1 MLIAQ
6 IDYAQDEGTGD
17 FYYRTFVPG
26 VGMAYWDGI
35 YVVNLVSLHRFRSQV
50 MRDADVLILN
60 NICDA
65 DLLPVIRDRKDR
77 GKLTIFEIS
86 DDIETPPESSDA
98 WGFYQQSNNLL
109 LLKRLAHYCDAVQ
122 FGTPVLESKYRYL
135 NSRTRVFPNQMLIDP
150 FKRPEKT
157 DGKILVGWGGS
168 TGHYRDVAN
177 ISAHIMRWVMSRSD
191 VNLCLMCNEKIWELF
206 DNLPAGRKRR
216 FPVGSINDYYRF
228 VSHLDIGLAPLED
241 TPFNRSRSDLKVLE
255 YAVHGAVP
263 VAQAVGPYP
272 LCIEHGRT
280 GFLFNTP
287 GDLVATLDYIASDES
302 VRARVS
308 NSAREYVLRER
319 NSIRH
324 GKSRVEFYRGLIAG
338 ESGGRNPPL
347 RGAADIFAEL
357 RGCVG
362 AIQTGRHLLLSRTR
376 YELLLE
382 AGELASSLGEH
393 EKARNRFLEAMEM
406 EPLQYMPFLLGAS
419 VSGDPVNTLK
429 KALERNPDSLA
440 SYIQMGK
447 AYQSN
452 NMYRD
457 ALANFKAA
465 AAIFPE
471 YELPYIESA
480 FCLREMGLMAEA
492 TRLMRK
498 AVDLIPEAIREK
510 N

>member
-6 IDYAQDEGTGD
+6 IDYAQDEETGD

-26 VGMAYWDGI
+26 VGMAYWDDI

-50 MRDADVLILN
+50 MLDADVLILN

-65 DLLPVIRDRKDR
+65 DLLPVIRDRKAR
-77 GKLTIFEIS
+77 GRLTVFEIS
-86 DDIETPPESSDA
+86 DDIEAPPESSDA
-98 WGFYQQSNNLL
+98 WGFYQQSSNLL

-122 FGTPVLESKYRYL
+122 FGTPMLESKYRYL
-135 NSRTRVFPNQMLIDP
+135 NSRTCVFPNQMLVDP
-150 FKRPEKT
+150 LEKPEKT
-157 DGKILVGWGGS
+157 DGMILVGWGGS
-168 TGHYRDVAN
+168 TGHYRDIAN
-177 ISAHIMRWVMSRSD
+177 ISPHLMRWVMSRSD
-191 VNLCLMCNEKIWELF
+191 VKLCLMCNEKIWELF
-206 DNLPAGRKRR
+206 DNLPASRKRR
-216 FPVGSINDYYRF
+216 FAVGSINDYYRF

-255 YAVHGAVP
+255 YAAHGAVP

-272 LCIEHGRT
+272 FCIEHGRT
-280 GFLFNTP
+280 GFLFYNP
-287 GDLVATLDYIASDES
+287 EDLVATLDYLASDGS
-302 VRARVS
+302 ARARVS
-308 NSAREYVLRER
+308 HAAREYVLRER

-324 GKSRVEFYRGLIAG
+324 GKSRVEFYRSLIA
-338 ESGGRNPPL
+338 EKGGGGNLPL
-347 RGAADIFAEL
+347 RGAADAFAEL
-357 RGCVG
+357 KGCEG

-393 EKARNRFLEAMEM
+393 GKARNRFLEAIEM
-406 EPLQYMPFLLGAS
+406 APLQYMPYLLGAR
-419 VSGDPVNTLK
+419 VFGDPIKTLR

-465 AAIFPE
+465 TAIFPE

-480 FCLREMGLMAEA
+480 SCLREMGLMAEA

-498 AVDLIPEAIREK
+498 AVDLIPEAIRER